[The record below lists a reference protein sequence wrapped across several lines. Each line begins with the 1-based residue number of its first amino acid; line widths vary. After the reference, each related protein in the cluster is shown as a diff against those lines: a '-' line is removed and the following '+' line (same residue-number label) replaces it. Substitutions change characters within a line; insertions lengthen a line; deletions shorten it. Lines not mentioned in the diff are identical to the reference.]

1 MSADWTAI
9 RNDYINGLGSAAELA
24 KRYGVKAAT
33 IRSRAMREKWNKAA
47 QQQCNTIATLCNEK
61 IAEAVANAEAERASI
76 LSGISTK
83 AAVFLDQRLDN
94 LIGTGAKAYE
104 IKAIMET
111 VKIIRELDK
120 ETSIAEDDPLKK
132 YMEEMRNA

>member
-9 RNDYINGLGSAAELA
+9 RNEYITSSVSQRKLA
-24 KRYGVKAAT
+24 RKYGVSQASINRRSKA
-33 IRSRAMREKWNKAA
+33 EKWDESRESFRFKAI
-47 QQQCNTIATLCNEK
+47 QKATD
-61 IAEAVANAEAERASI
+61 AVAESEADRAVI
-76 LSGISTK
+76 LSNISTK

-120 ETSIAEDDPLKK
+120 ESAAPEDDPLIK